1 MPRRRGS
8 VFPLIIRP
16 LAARGSGRS
25 AGRPSGART
34 SRVVAPLSPVASPRA
49 SRAVRAPH
57 VRVRLRVVHPG
68 REARRASGEVR
79 ILQVRRAVAHDG
91 HRRSRARSRAARARR
106 ATGRPGMAPR
116 PPRPTR
122 GGRVVPRTPPAED
135 ALARA
140 LVRRLAHV
148 VLPFQA
154 RLSARRALAVA
165 SPAFPRPRPARARID
180 PTRVPAGRVF
190 PEEDHHTGRGPVAA
204 HRARITF
211 SPGTSA
217 TLAPSSLRSRSVPVG
232 RAIFRARRA
241 KSDRTTAAQ
250 RCRAPSLGTRGFFR
264 FRGFGRTLPN
274 QIPD

>member
-1 MPRRRGS
+1 MG
-8 VFPLIIRP
+8 
-16 LAARGSGRS
+16 
-25 AGRPSGART
+25 
-34 SRVVAPLSPVASPRA
+34 
-49 SRAVRAPH
+49 
-57 VRVRLRVVHPG
+57 
-68 REARRASGEVR
+68 
-79 ILQVRRAVAHDG
+79 
-91 HRRSRARSRAARARR
+91 
-106 ATGRPGMAPR
+106 PR

-217 TLAPSSLRSRSVPVG
+217 TLAPKSLRCGACWSVAQFFARAERKAIEPQPRKGAGHPHLAPVDFS
-232 RAIFRARRA
+232 ASAV
-241 KSDRTTAAQ
+241 SDGHFQ
-250 RCRAPSLGTRGFFR
+250 IR
-264 FRGFGRTLPN
+264 FLTETLCAVDAVWQKFPN
-274 QIPD
+274 R

>member
-1 MPRRRGS
+1 MFFSVFFSRRSFLGSVEQPDRRAARERLGSSPRVVPSPRRALRAPS
-8 VFPLIIRP
+8 VR
-16 LAARGSGRS
+16 
-25 AGRPSGART
+25 RT
-34 SRVVAPLSPVASPRA
+34 SAYVCVSSTPGAKRVAPLVK
-49 SRAVRAPH
+49 
-57 VRVRLRVVHPG
+57 
-68 REARRASGEVR
+68 SGSF
-79 ILQVRRAVAHDG
+79 
-91 HRRSRARSRAARARR
+91 RSAARSRTM
-106 ATGRPGMAPR
+106 ATGGLERAPAPLGLAER
-116 PPRPTR
+116 LDAPEWLPDLPDQREVGESSRELPPPKMRS
-122 GGRVVPRTPPAED
+122 
-135 ALARA
+135 RA

-217 TLAPSSLRSRSVPVG
+217 TLAPSSLRCGACRSVAQFFA
-232 RAIFRARRA
+232 RAERKAIEPQPR
-241 KSDRTTAAQ
+241 K